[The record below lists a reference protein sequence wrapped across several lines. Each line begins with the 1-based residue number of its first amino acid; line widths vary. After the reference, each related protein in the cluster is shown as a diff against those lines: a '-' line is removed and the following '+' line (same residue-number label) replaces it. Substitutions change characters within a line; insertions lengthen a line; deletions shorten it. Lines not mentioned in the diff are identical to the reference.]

1 MTKTGRFL
9 RMAIVS
15 TAVPWITLT
24 IAPGGV
30 ESAGI
35 SAEPVFIS
43 PSAPR
48 LGGQSSC
55 PLIFSE
61 GPVAVA
67 PNQPEIKAQ
76 STEGIINAL
85 CDVKLDFIGCSFTP
99 TSITLGC
106 DTNGDGVF
114 DLSIPLKNI
123 TVVDRFLVQATIPSL
138 ASTPGTAFRLACCGG
153 VTTITLKRS
162 VSAGDNNVFGPFTQ
176 TLTCSIDLGVRAPV
190 VISASPSEGD
200 CTLGQNLLISGSCFL
215 LADGK
220 PNVTSVFGVE
230 VGHPDN
236 VIQSSAIQILNS
248 NLVDAFFRFG
258 PTNAGKTFLIFASGP
273 NGTSRNLTTLP
284 AGAPGGCPL
293 GNEQGI
299 SVSFKCK
306 PGGGGPGSGD
316 IPVPTDD
323 PVPISSCKVDRTE
336 SDGFTLTLGGH
347 GFREG
352 DTLMI
357 GGVTPKKLK
366 FKDSNP
372 GNNSFSR
379 IIVKGRVCEGLPG
392 PIVYTPANG
401 QRSFV
406 FLCAASCQN

>member
-9 RMAIVS
+9 LMAIVS
-15 TAVPWITLT
+15 IAVAWITLT
-24 IAPGGV
+24 IAPDGV

-35 SAEPVFIS
+35 PAEPVFIS
-43 PSAPR
+43 ASAPP
-48 LGGQSSC
+48 LGGQSGC

-85 CDVKLDFIGCSFTP
+85 CDVKLDFVGCSFTP

-106 DTNGDGVF
+106 DTNGDAVS

-138 ASTPGTAFRLACCGG
+138 ASTPGTAFPLACCGG

-236 VIQSSAIQILNS
+236 VIQSSAIQILNI

-258 PTNAGKTFLIFASGP
+258 SANAGKTFLIFASGP

-293 GNEQGI
+293 GNEQGV

-306 PGGGGPGSGD
+306 PSGGPGSGD
-316 IPVPTDD
+316 IPIPTDD

-336 SDGFTLTLGGH
+336 SGGFTLTLGGR

-352 DTLMI
+352 DTLTI
-357 GGVTPKKLK
+357 AGVTPKKLK
-366 FKDSNP
+366 FKDPNP
-372 GNNSFSR
+372 GNTSFSR
-379 IIVKGRVCEGLPG
+379 IIVKGRVCDGLPG
-392 PIVYTPANG
+392 PIVYTPANV